1 MREVEE
7 GEASGWV
14 TGLTSFPGPSW
25 FTDVTINHPL
35 SFSKCPSLDDK
46 LYDKW
51 VMSRSLLLNIKSN
64 GCIAIEEF

>member
-14 TGLTSFPGPSW
+14 TRLTSFPGLSW

-35 SFSKCPSLDDK
+35 SFSKCPNLDDK

-64 GCIAIEEF
+64 GCVAIEEF